1 MGERLDMYEAM
12 EKAFGLRN
20 ADAAEYSPL
29 TLAYIGDCVY
39 ELIIRTTLV
48 NAGNAPVDMLN
59 RKASRLA
66 KAGTQALMADAV
78 LESGMLTDSE
88 EAAYRRGRNANTS
101 TRAKNATV
109 ADYRRATGFEALI
122 GWLYIQKSFDRIM
135 EIVSA
140 GWAAVKEGGL
150 RKEALKSG
158 IFAPKEQET
167 E

>member
-1 MGERLDMYEAM
+1 MGERVDMYEAM
-12 EKAFGLRN
+12 EKAFDLRN

-59 RKASRLA
+59 RNASRLA
-66 KAGTQALMADAV
+66 KAGTQAVMADAV
-78 LESGMLTDSE
+78 LEAGILTDSE

-122 GWLYIQKSFDRIM
+122 GWLYIQRAFDRIM
-135 EIVSA
+135 EIVSV
-140 GWAAVKEGGL
+140 GWAAVKEKSRSE
-150 RKEALKSG
+150 RKISREC
-158 IFAPKEQET
+158 QEKK
-167 E
+167 